1 MAGQWH
7 PVLVLT
13 LCLSI
18 IALGAAHREVPSI
31 FVFGD
36 STADVGT
43 NNFLAR
49 TKAKANFPFN
59 GIDFPDAIPT
69 GRFSNGLNSAD
80 FVALKPIAE
89 LLHKGE
95 VIPMAMQIQQFSTV
109 YSNLTY
115 RLGTP
120 GTNRFLSRALFLI
133 SVGSNDIFEFFGIP
147 TGPKN
152 ATAFLT
158 SVIAKYDDHL
168 TNMYILGARKF
179 GIIAAPPIGF
189 CPSQRSRNA
198 TDPLNKMARLYYSSL
213 RTLLQTLSSELPGMK
228 YSLGNAYKMVI
239 NFMDDPMAFGFKE
252 IMSAC
257 CGSGEFNG
265 ENICTTN
272 ASLCTNRR
280 EYLFWDLFHPTQAAS
295 KLAAKTLHSGSTA
308 FVSPINF
315 KQLADD
321 HS

>member
-1 MAGQWH
+1 MYMYKYTRKASENLHTSRYHLEAEAPPMAEQWH
-7 PVLVLT
+7 LVLVLT

-18 IALGAAHREVPSI
+18 IALGAADREVPTI

-43 NNFLAR
+43 NNYLAR
-49 TKAKANFPFN
+49 SEAEADFPFN

-80 FVALKPIAE
+80 FVGSRILD
-89 LLHKGE
+89 
-95 VIPMAMQIQQFSTV
+95 STG
-109 YSNLTY
+109 NT
-115 RLGTP
+115 
-120 GTNRFLSRALFLI
+120 F
-133 SVGSNDIFEFFGIP
+133 
-147 TGPKN
+147 
-152 ATAFLT
+152 
-158 SVIAKYDDHL
+158 
-168 TNMYILGARKF
+168 NMYNLGARKF

-198 TDPLNKMARLYYSSL
+198 TDPLNTMARLYYSSL

-252 IMSAC
+252 IRSAC

-272 ASLCTNRR
+272 ATLCTNRH

-295 KLAAKTLHSGSTA
+295 KLAAETLYSGSTA
-308 FVSPINF
+308 FVRPINF

-321 HS
+321 YS